1 MKLIASNAT
10 FMGFYFFEIVY
21 TQFYLNETPF
31 ISFFLNSLSCH
42 KKSYVIA
49 YLMKMKLT
57 LGVALETGL

>member
-1 MKLIASNAT
+1 MKLIASDAT
-10 FMGFYFFEIVY
+10 FMGFHFFEIVY
-21 TQFYLNETPF
+21 TQFHLNETPF

-57 LGVALETGL
+57 LGVALEPGL